1 MSSKA
6 VIKYNGT
13 TIAEITDSGTK
24 TLITD
29 KKLLNGNIEV
39 ILTPS
44 RLPSGFQEVEWIQG
58 TGAPY
63 IDLGFVPTTSTT
75 FDINLMYLTSPNE
88 LGICGSSWN
97 GSGFFLMY
105 YGKTGG
111 LRWHGDYTYNAVTT
125 STNIKYHAVCKYTS
139 FAVDGFSITTEGP
152 YTFSATSNFALFR
165 CMDSSANVGTVR
177 IYDITFGGDKNLS
190 LIPCYC
196 TTTVTAYKGTT
207 QTTATSGTI
216 GMYDINNNKFY
227 INSGS
232 GTFTKGADVN

>member
-75 FDINLMYLTSPNE
+75 FDIN
-88 LGICGSSWN
+88 
-97 GSGFFLMY
+97 LMY